1 MIAFINQI
9 NSTKMS
15 KKNNDMITTEWL
27 IVNFQVLIFHFQPAH
42 KFPQ

>member
-1 MIAFINQI
+1 MIALINQI

-15 KKNNDMITTEWL
+15 KKTTMITTEWL